1 MRRSL
6 SSSLVV
12 GAIFALLLREI
23 SAVKT
28 DVSNLRRRSPDDGT
42 RSLCSHLIRPN
53 GYPCTEHTVQ
63 TKDGYLL
70 ALQRVSSRN
79 GNLRVQCGP
88 PVLLVHGLFMGGDAW
103 FLDSTEE
110 SLGFILAD
118 HGFDVW
124 VANVRGTHWSHGH
137 VTLSEKSKGFWDW
150 SWQDLALYDL
160 AEMICFINLKTSSKI
175 FLVGHSQGTIV
186 SLAALTQPD
195 VVEMVEAA
203 ALLSPISYLDHIT
216 APLVR
221 RMVSMHLDQM
231 VLALGIHQLNF
242 RSNVLIDLIDSL
254 CDGHLDCN
262 DLLTAITGK
271 NCCFNNSRVD
281 FYLENEPHPS
291 SAKNIHHLFQMIRQ
305 GTFSQYDY
313 GFFKNL
319 RLYGQ
324 TKPPAFDLTRIP
336 KSLPLWMS
344 YGGNDA
350 LADVIDVQHTLNE
363 LQSTPEL
370 VYLEN
375 YGHMDFILSING
387 KEDLYK
393 SLIGFFRSGGKSS
406 SS

>member
-1 MRRSL
+1 ML
-6 SSSLVV
+6 EFWL
-12 GAIFALLLREI
+12 FE
-23 SAVKT
+23 
-28 DVSNLRRRSPDDGT
+28 
-42 RSLCSHLIRPN
+42 
-53 GYPCTEHTVQ
+53 
-63 TKDGYLL
+63 
-70 ALQRVSSRN
+70 
-79 GNLRVQCGP
+79 CG
-88 PVLLVHGLFMGGDAW
+88 GGDAW

-118 HGFDVW
+118 YGFDVW

-221 RMVSMHLDQM
+221 RMVSMHLDQ
-231 VLALGIHQLNF
+231 
-242 RSNVLIDLIDSL
+242 
-254 CDGHLDCN
+254 
-262 DLLTAITGK
+262 
-271 NCCFNNSRVD
+271 
-281 FYLENEPHPS
+281 
-291 SAKNIHHLFQMIRQ
+291 

-387 KEDLYK
+387 KEDLYNNM
-393 SLIGFFRSGGKSS
+393 IGFFSSLGKSS